1 MEIACTEM
9 VCDNCSYSFD
19 IIILDDFY
27 AQYFQLQCRKWQ
39 KFVCFFFNIFRDE
52 DESEKIEIYFGF
64 FSSSFIYFN
73 FIQCIVAT
81 KSF

>member
-39 KFVCFFFNIFRDE
+39 KFVFFFSIY
-52 DESEKIEIYFGF
+52 SEMKMSPKKYRFISDF
-64 FSSSFIYFN
+64 FLRLLSISTLSN
-73 FIQCIVAT
+73 A
-81 KSF
+81 